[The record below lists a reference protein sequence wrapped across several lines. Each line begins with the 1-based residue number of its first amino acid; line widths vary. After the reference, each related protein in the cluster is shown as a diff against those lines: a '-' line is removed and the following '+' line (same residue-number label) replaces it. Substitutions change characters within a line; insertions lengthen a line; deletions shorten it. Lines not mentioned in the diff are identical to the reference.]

1 MTTEFPSYERVMTAE
16 AQLLLSLADALA
28 IKVGFS
34 GTDVVTVAR
43 APVPLAVG
51 RWIHVELCK
60 HKRAV
65 IEIIQQENA
74 ARTGASS

>member
-43 APVPLAVG
+43 SPVPLEVG
-51 RWIHVELCK
+51 RWLHTELCK
-60 HKRAV
+60 HSRAV
-65 IEIIQQENA
+65 IEIIQQENGGG
-74 ARTGASS
+74 RT